1 MPSGSPGFVGTRLKE
16 AREARQMTGLVL
28 SEMTGVTA
36 ASISA
41 YENGRASPSADVL
54 ERLPATLK
62 FKTAFFFRKGDE
74 SSGVFQQPV
83 FERSK
88 SSTSKGTRSR
98 AKHQRTWLRENLEY
112 LSQFIKLPASN
123 VPNPPQNFDWLS
135 CSDFDI
141 ESVARTTRRAWNLGD
156 GPISNATLLV
166 ENNGVITTL
175 IAMNGHGL
183 DAFSVW
189 DEKDGRPY
197 IALNANIESAF
208 RTRYSVCHELGH
220 LVLHKQLSAAQFDD
234 SSYFKK
240 VEAQANRFAAAFLTP
255 AETFLPEIDVPNL
268 EVFRRL
274 KSRWRVSIK
283 MMIHRARELDVID
296 EYEARR
302 LYINYNR
309 RGWNKQEPLDADNPL
324 EEPRLARRAFELV
337 VENSLIQR
345 SQIDAASPFNLEDI
359 ERLANL
365 PIGYLNED
373 SPYNWAIRELNS
385 GFGDRPKGG
394 TSSAS

>member
-1 MPSGSPGFVGTRLKE
+1 
-16 AREARQMTGLVL
+16 MTGLVL

-54 ERLPATLK
+54 ERLSATLK
-62 FKTAFFFRKGDE
+62 FKTAFFFRKGE
-74 SSGVFQQPV
+74 ENSGTSQQPV

-98 AKHQRTWLRENLEY
+98 ARHQRTWLRENLEY

-135 CSDFDI
+135 CSDLDL

-208 RTRYSVCHELGH
+208 RARYSVCHELGH

-255 AETFLPEIDVPNL
+255 AETFLPEIDVPSL

-337 VENSLIQR
+337 VENSIIQR

-394 TSSAS
+394 TSSGSST